1 MRIELT
7 YDLLDELATNGCI
20 FDDLGY
26 VISYPYPLIDAESIE
41 LVNNDNEIAFY
52 INTIDGAPTVLE
64 IWSNQK

>member
-1 MRIELT
+1 MRH
-7 YDLLDELATNGCI
+7 GCI